1 MANSEDQMSNLFEEG
16 GIADD
21 GMNVDPVSGNEIP
34 PGSMAQEVRD
44 DVPAQ
49 LSEGEYVVPADV
61 LRFYGVKFF
70 EDLRAEAK
78 QGMMQMEADGRIGGE
93 PVPAGGPEQEGGNAL
108 SPEEM
113 AVLQE
118 MGMAVGGMVPQ
129 PTQSTD
135 PYMQQQQMYQQPS
148 PVAMGNTGYAEGGSV
163 RGYNEAGVVA
173 NPETLSAFDPT
184 QYGRGSMIDNVRN
197 AGTAEPTQVTAEPT
211 QVTVVMLYS
220 PDGLMTESFTLPAQQ
235 AQYDARIAEGWA
247 KEQVAVTTET
257 SVSVNDEDPND
268 YGNDTGEGGKKFS
281 EMSPEELQKAY
292 ESNKKAKSIMS
303 GMSLAFPGLGLLGM
317 GATNHAENQI
327 KKAMEALS
335 YTPFE
340 DKDGEGIL
348 SVIGDSI
355 KSIFG
360 GDKKEEPKKT
370 PVITPTLKQEGATD
384 EPTYTGGTSRPV
396 TQPSGEVSSNNEA
409 AETTRNTQAASVRA
423 SEAKA
428 SGTAPTGRS
437 TMGSDGA
444 KTETYAS
451 KVQRGGGYSKGG
463 VVDKKATKK
472 GLGSK

>member
-197 AGTAEPTQVTAEPT
+197 AGTAEPTQVT
-211 QVTVVMLYS
+211 VVMLYS

-268 YGNDTGEGGKKFS
+268 YGNDTGEDGKKFS

-292 ESNKKAKSIMS
+292 DSNKKAKSIMS
-303 GMSLAFPGLGLLGM
+303 GMALAFPGLGLLGM
-317 GATNHAENQI
+317 GATKHAENQI
-327 KKAMEALS
+327 KKAMEALN
-335 YTPFE
+335 YTPV
-340 DKDGEGIL
+340 DGKDGEGLL
-348 SVIGDSI
+348 SGIKDSI
-355 KSIFG
+355 TNIFG
-360 GDKKEEPKKT
+360 GGKDTEVLESPFKSEGKGNTFDQKKAIQNSIEDYQAKAAQNEVKINTDAGNDDTTSWGNVPVTTTTDVGGNVVTERTYGDTTVGADEDGLYEGGFITKRSNKKKT
-370 PVITPTLKQEGATD
+370 
-384 EPTYTGGTSRPV
+384 
-396 TQPSGEVSSNNEA
+396 
-409 AETTRNTQAASVRA
+409 
-423 SEAKA
+423 
-428 SGTAPTGRS
+428 
-437 TMGSDGA
+437 
-444 KTETYAS
+444 
-451 KVQRGGGYSKGG
+451 
-463 VVDKKATKK
+463 KKKK
-472 GLGSK
+472 